1 VTSGVTVERVKQAWA
16 LLVGVPALRARQ
28 VVVRADSYLCPPGW
42 IGILALADTITVSVP
57 RDELLDEVDA
67 ALGDLPAAELLSP
80 TVVLPRLPPISKVL
94 GPAALFYPTAGAP
107 ALSAGVV
114 EEATIDQ
121 VVALLGAVDS
131 DELDESGIAKVTE
144 PLFVIRSTAGE
155 PIAACGYRR
164 WPNGVAHLSVLTHP
178 EHRRVGHGATVA
190 AVAIQRAA
198 NEGLLPQWRAR
209 PSPSKALARKLG
221 LVELGAQLS
230 LRPSAV
236 TGQSS
241 R

>member
-1 VTSGVTVERVKQAWA
+1 M
-16 LLVGVPALRARQ
+16 VGVPALTARQ

-42 IGILALADTITVSVP
+42 IGILALADTVTMSVP
-57 RDELLDEVDA
+57 RDELVDEVDA
-67 ALGDLPAAELLSP
+67 ALGHLPAAELMRPAAL
-80 TVVLPRLPPISKVL
+80 LPRLPPISEVL
-94 GPAALFYPTAGAP
+94 GPAALFYPTDEIP
-107 ALSAGVV
+107 ALYAEAV
-114 EEATIDQ
+114 EETTLDQ
-121 VVALLGAVDS
+121 LHALLGAVDP
-131 DELDESGIAKVTE
+131 DELDESGINKVTE
-144 PLFVIRSTAGE
+144 PLFVTRSTDGA

-190 AVAIQRAA
+190 AAAIQCALD
-198 NEGLLPQWRAR
+198 EGLLPQWRAR

-230 LRPSAV
+230 LRPSTE